1 MKGPEFVTL
10 FLCKSGIHKLNRTLR
25 RGVPEV
31 GEGEWRWGGVQN
43 RQLSVVNL
51 HLLTGKEPKRPHLI
65 SVFMYA

>member
-31 GEGEWRWGGVQN
+31 GEG
-43 RQLSVVNL
+43 VVEM
-51 HLLTGKEPKRPHLI
+51 GWCSK
-65 SVFMYA
+65 SAAVCC